1 MNIMRRNSFTL
12 IELLVVIAI
21 IAILAGMLLPALNS
35 AREKGRGASCKNNL
49 KQMHMAAMFYNSD
62 YKEWN
67 VAKMYSKAI
76 APGRTQGVTWYGMMQ
91 VMKYLP
97 NGKIFRCPSNAA
109 NVKGTYPDDGGTMYT
124 ATYGLTTGTFGDQA
138 YSSGPGVRPI
148 KTTELLREKGGNET
162 VMFGDTANLVGNAKD
177 PRSSLKSDKQYPGL
191 AIMNHTSSENR
202 SFRGAWDYSTYGVF
216 LLHDGLRSAN
226 TVNFSGAVRP
236 FKVYGK
242 IRVEPVF
249 KPNRRSDGLYGKNG
263 GIFCGVNQ

>member
-1 MNIMRRNSFTL
+1 MYIMRRNNFTL

-35 AREKGRGASCKNNL
+35 AREKGRGVSCKNNL

-67 VAKMYSKAI
+67 VAKIYPKALI
-76 APGRTQGVTWYGMMQ
+76 PGRTNQGVTWYGMMQ
-91 VMKYLP
+91 VMKYLS
-97 NGKIFRCPSNAA
+97 NGRIFHCPSNAA

-124 ATYGLTTGTFGDQA
+124 ATYGLTTGTFGDEA
-138 YSSGPGVRPI
+138 FSKGASRPI
-148 KTTELLREKGGNET
+148 KTPELLREKGGNEV
-162 VMFGDTANLVGNAKD
+162 VMFADTANLVGNAND
-177 PRSSLKSDKQYPGL
+177 PRSSLKLDKTYPGL
-191 AIMNHTSSENR
+191 AIMNQTSSENF
-202 SFRGAWDYSTYGVF
+202 SFRGAWDYSTYGVY

-226 TVNFSGAVRP
+226 TVNFSGAVKP

-242 IRVEPVF
+242 IRLQPVF

>member
-1 MNIMRRNSFTL
+1 MRRNSFTL

-35 AREKGRGASCKNNL
+35 AREKGRGVSCKNNL
-49 KQMHMAAMFYNSD
+49 TQMHMGAMFYNSD
-62 YKEWN
+62 NKEWN
-67 VAKMYSKAI
+67 VAKMYSKVLQ
-76 APGRTQGVTWYGMMQ
+76 PGRTNNGLTWYGMMQ

-124 ATYGLTTGTFGDQA
+124 STYGLTTGTFGDQA
-138 YSSGPGVRPI
+138 YSSAPGVRSI

-162 VMFGDTANLVGNAKD
+162 VMFADTANLVGNAKD
-177 PRSSLKSDKQYPGL
+177 PRSSLKSDKQCPGL
-191 AIMNHTSSENR
+191 AIMNQTSSENR
-202 SFRGAWDYSTYGVF
+202 SFRGVWDYSTYGVF

-226 TVNFSGAVRP
+226 TVNFSGSVRP

-249 KPNRRSDGLYGKNG
+249 KPNRRYDDSLGKNG

>member
-1 MNIMRRNSFTL
+1 MNIMRRKDFTL

-21 IAILAGMLLPALNS
+21 IAILAGMLLPALNT
-35 AREKGRGASCKNNL
+35 AREKGRGVSCKNNL
-49 KQMHMAAMFYNSD
+49 KQMHLGAMYYSSD
-62 YKEWN
+62 SKEWN
-67 VAKMYSKAI
+67 VSKMFSKALV
-76 APGRTQGVTWYGMMQ
+76 PGRTQGVTWYGMMQ

-109 NVKGTYPDDGGTMYT
+109 DVKGTYPDDGGTMYT

-138 YSSGPGVRPI
+138 YSSAPGVRPI

-162 VMFGDTANLVGNAKD
+162 VMFADTANLIGDAKD
-177 PRSSLKSDKQYPGL
+177 SRSSLKSDKRYPGL
-191 AIMNHTSSENR
+191 AIMNQTSSENF
-202 SFRGAWDYSTYGVF
+202 SFRGAWDYSTYGVY

-226 TVNFSGAVRP
+226 TVNFSGAVKP

-263 GIFCGVNQ
+263 GIFCGVNN